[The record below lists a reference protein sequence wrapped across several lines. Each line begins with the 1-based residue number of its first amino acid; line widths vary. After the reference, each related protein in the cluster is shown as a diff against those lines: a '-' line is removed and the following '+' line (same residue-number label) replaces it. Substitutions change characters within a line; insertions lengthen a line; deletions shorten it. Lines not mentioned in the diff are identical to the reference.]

1 MPNEN
6 IAASTVGAFSAYT
19 LEGPPDKII
28 ALGFFAFTSAAV
40 IDDGTI
46 SEKTC
51 ASRTRRAI
59 NCAY

>member
-1 MPNEN
+1 M
-6 IAASTVGAFSAYT
+6 
-19 LEGPPDKII
+19 I
-28 ALGFFAFTSAAV
+28 ALGALAVTSAAV

-46 SEKTC
+46 SEKTF